1 MVEEEGADLATR
13 LVLRVHPSVG
23 PLDEAAVRAALLA
36 WLEAGGGTD
45 PYMAGLW
52 RAMNTIVVRREP
64 PVMTGAWK
72 ALPFHLAR
80 STTAPQPSPGTP
92 E

>member
-1 MVEEEGADLATR
+1 
-13 LVLRVHPSVG
+13 
-23 PLDEAAVRAALLA
+23 
-36 WLEAGGGTD
+36 
-45 PYMAGLW
+45 MAGLW